1 MTNLL
6 LLMFVLTWFLSY
18 FDGQTSGAKLPNMI
32 CAQLSLQFHNLNM
45 IQVDRENDS
54 SCPIGRH
61 ISSFDSMLSI

>member
-18 FDGQTSGAKLPNMI
+18 FGGLTSGAKLPNML

-45 IQVDRENDS
+45 MQVDRGNE
-54 SCPIGRH
+54 
-61 ISSFDSMLSI
+61 